1 MEWFA
6 LYVKARHE
14 FYTNAELQ
22 KKGIETFLPAVKRW
36 RQWRD
41 RKKLI
46 DFPLFPG
53 YLFVHIFP
61 NSEGFVNALRARG
74 AVKLISA
81 ELGRPTPVPP
91 EEISSLRILIE
102 SGQELDIYPHL
113 KEGTCVR
120 VRRGFLKG
128 AEGVLEKKEEQY
140 FFVVNIKLLGKS
152 VGAKIHADDMESIQ

>member
-14 FYTNAELQ
+14 FATNAELR
-22 KKGIETFLPAVKRW
+22 KKGIETFLPSIKRW

-61 NSEGFVNALRARG
+61 NSEGFVNALRTRG
-74 AVKLISA
+74 AVNLISA
-81 ELGRPTPVPP
+81 ELGRPTPVLP
-91 EEISSLRILIE
+91 EEISSLRLLIE
-102 SGQELDIYPHL
+102 SGKELDIYPHL
-113 KEGTCVR
+113 KEGTWIR
-120 VRRGFLKG
+120 VRKGILKG
-128 AEGVLEKKEEQY
+128 AEGILEKREDQY
-140 FFVVNIKLLGKS
+140 LFIVNIKLLGKS
-152 VGAKIHADDMESIQ
+152 VGAKIYADDMEIV

>member
-14 FYTNAELQ
+14 FATNAELR
-22 KKGIETFLPAVKRW
+22 KKGIETFLPSIKRW

-61 NSEGFVNALRARG
+61 NSEGFVNALRTRG
-74 AVKLISA
+74 AVNLISA
-81 ELGRPTPVPP
+81 ELGRPTPVLP
-91 EEISSLRILIE
+91 EEISSLRLLIE
-102 SGQELDIYPHL
+102 SGKELDIYPHL
-113 KEGTCVR
+113 KEGTWIR
-120 VRRGFLKG
+120 VRKGLLKG
-128 AEGVLEKKEEQY
+128 AEGILEKREDQY
-140 FFVVNIKLLGKS
+140 LFIVNIKLLGKS
-152 VGAKIHADDMESIQ
+152 VGAKIYADDMEIV

>member
-14 FYTNAELQ
+14 FATNAELR
-22 KKGIETFLPAVKRW
+22 KKGIETFLPSIKRW
-36 RQWRD
+36 RQWQD

-61 NSEGFVNALRARG
+61 NSEGFVNALRTRG
-74 AVKLISA
+74 AVNLISA

-91 EEISSLRILIE
+91 EEIGSLRLLID
-102 SGQELDIYPHL
+102 SGKELDIYPHL
-113 KEGTCVR
+113 KEGTWIR
-120 VRRGFLKG
+120 VRKGFLKG
-128 AEGVLEKKEEQY
+128 AQGILEKREDQY
-140 FFVVNIKLLGKS
+140 LFIVNIKLLGKS
-152 VGAKIHADDMESIQ
+152 IGAKIYADDMEIV